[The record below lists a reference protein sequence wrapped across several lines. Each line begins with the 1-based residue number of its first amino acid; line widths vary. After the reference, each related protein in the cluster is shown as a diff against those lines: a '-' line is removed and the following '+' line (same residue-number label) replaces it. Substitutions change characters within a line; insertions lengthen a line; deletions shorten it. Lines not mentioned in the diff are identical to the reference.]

1 MTPRTIFLQKSASVA
16 LLILTS
22 DEKKNKKVP
31 KKSGRYAAYNV
42 TPSHAAGHQKSK
54 DNKV

>member
-1 MTPRTIFLQKSASVA
+1 MTPRTNFLQKSASVA

-54 DNKV
+54 DN

>member
-1 MTPRTIFLQKSASVA
+1 MAPRTNFLQKSASVA

-22 DEKKNKKVP
+22 DEKRKKKYQ

-54 DNKV
+54 DN